1 MINFCS
7 ISIRGV
13 PKVLELM
20 NIQQNSCAKLR
31 EIIYM
36 KTDGKQVAR
45 YVGGLKLATK
55 DRIGLQMLLNVI
67 DAQDMTFR
75 E

>member
-7 ISIRGV
+7 ISIREV

-67 DAQDMTFR
+67 DARDMTFR

>member
-7 ISIRGV
+7 ISIREV

-45 YVGGLKLATK
+45 YVGGLKLATE

-67 DAQDMTFR
+67 DARDMTFR

>member
-7 ISIRGV
+7 ISIREV

>member
-1 MINFCS
+1 
-7 ISIRGV
+7 
-13 PKVLELM
+13 M

-55 DRIGLQMLLNVI
+55 YRIGLQMLLNVI